1 MINSHRNNISFVS
14 NLNIIDLI
22 DVLFR
27 CCEQLLVGRRKQSIN
42 DQCEDIEC
50 LAHLMKTC
58 GRILDSAKAKQLM
71 DQYFDRIKALI
82 ANPDMPTRIRFL
94 LQDVMEMRNN
104 NWKPR
109 KLATPDGPRTIQQVR
124 EDAARDGCIYLP
136 QQDSPPDKK
145 EPASNKL
152 EEVIFSKIRPK
163 GMEDIFG
170 APGDFGMNLGMGPGV
185 IAGDNNEFGGGYS
198 SNNGYHNDDNGYR
211 GRNSGPSFEEKFR
224 ENNTGYNNND
234 RDRDYKDNYKKR
246 DSFESKFAE
255 RPDFGDRFTANR
267 NKTHPSNRGRGGRG
281 GGPEIER
288 RTSPQYESRS
298 QNGDRS
304 SNNHQSGR
312 DLPPRFNRMSMN
324 PRDAMDPP
332 QLRPNNSM
340 MLKPKTPFS
349 LPKSAMARPDSV
361 NPMPGSRNEKMMMT
375 NEPPVIIQKAS
386 ANAKKQQDKK
396 NQGPTRDEVF
406 GKIDSLLE
414 KLYANNSTNEAF
426 TTWKEAEIPAKMV
439 NNALIHMFKRILKN
453 KEAVQRKIAM
463 DLVDQLFGSEQ
474 ITGIQIKESLVK
486 IVSTIDSSSD
496 TATMTT
502 MAEMSSWAVLTD
514 KLKLSEVA
522 EITEG
527 GSSHP
532 LFFSVLQVMSTQ
544 DKEASARHI
553 KEQNI
558 NLMDQLPPN
567 IRTEEQLG
575 EQLEQR
581 QLSFLVPQLAIK
593 ADMWRQLETDRDP
606 ASFLAWINDTIPE
619 TSRNDP
625 GFISALIATLM
636 KHISEET
643 TLKKDTPSV
652 EKEDTDKEKEMIME
666 FKTIF
671 STFLTTPELQMA
683 AVYALQ
689 VFCFSKS
696 FPKGMLLRWFVALYE
711 ADIVD
716 EHVFL
721 KWKEDVNDSY
731 PGKGKALFQVNQWL
745 TWLEEAESEEED
757 EDEE

>member
-1 MINSHRNNISFVS
+1 
-14 NLNIIDLI
+14 
-22 DVLFR
+22 
-27 CCEQLLVGRRKQSIN
+27 
-42 DQCEDIEC
+42 
-50 LAHLMKTC
+50 
-58 GRILDSAKAKQLM
+58 
-71 DQYFDRIKALI
+71 
-82 ANPDMPTRIRFL
+82 
-94 LQDVMEMRNN
+94 
-104 NWKPR
+104 
-109 KLATPDGPRTIQQVR
+109 
-124 EDAARDGCIYLP
+124 
-136 QQDSPPDKK
+136 
-145 EPASNKL
+145 
-152 EEVIFSKIRPK
+152 
-163 GMEDIFG
+163 
-170 APGDFGMNLGMGPGV
+170 MG
-185 IAGDNNEFGGGYS
+185 
-198 SNNGYHNDDNGYR
+198 
-211 GRNSGPSFEEKFR
+211 
-224 ENNTGYNNND
+224 
-234 RDRDYKDNYKKR
+234 
-246 DSFESKFAE
+246 
-255 RPDFGDRFTANR
+255 
-267 NKTHPSNRGRGGRG
+267 
-281 GGPEIER
+281 
-288 RTSPQYESRS
+288 
-298 QNGDRS
+298 
-304 SNNHQSGR
+304 
-312 DLPPRFNRMSMN
+312 
-324 PRDAMDPP
+324 
-332 QLRPNNSM
+332 
-340 MLKPKTPFS
+340 TPFS

-361 NPMPGSRNEKMMMT
+361 NPTPGSRNEKMMMT

-386 ANAKKQQDKK
+386 ANAKKQQ
-396 NQGPTRDEVF
+396 GPTRDEVF
-406 GKIDSLLE
+406 GKIDGLLE

-474 ITGIQIKESLVK
+474 ISGIQIKESLVK
-486 IVSTIDSSSD
+486 IV
-496 TATMTT
+496 TT

-593 ADMWRQLETDRDP
+593 ADVWRQLETDRGP

-745 TWLEEAESEEED
+745 TWLEEAESEEAD

>member
-1 MINSHRNNISFVS
+1 
-14 NLNIIDLI
+14 
-22 DVLFR
+22 
-27 CCEQLLVGRRKQSIN
+27 
-42 DQCEDIEC
+42 
-50 LAHLMKTC
+50 
-58 GRILDSAKAKQLM
+58 
-71 DQYFDRIKALI
+71 
-82 ANPDMPTRIRFL
+82 
-94 LQDVMEMRNN
+94 
-104 NWKPR
+104 
-109 KLATPDGPRTIQQVR
+109 
-124 EDAARDGCIYLP
+124 
-136 QQDSPPDKK
+136 
-145 EPASNKL
+145 
-152 EEVIFSKIRPK
+152 
-163 GMEDIFG
+163 
-170 APGDFGMNLGMGPGV
+170 MG
-185 IAGDNNEFGGGYS
+185 
-198 SNNGYHNDDNGYR
+198 
-211 GRNSGPSFEEKFR
+211 
-224 ENNTGYNNND
+224 
-234 RDRDYKDNYKKR
+234 
-246 DSFESKFAE
+246 
-255 RPDFGDRFTANR
+255 
-267 NKTHPSNRGRGGRG
+267 
-281 GGPEIER
+281 
-288 RTSPQYESRS
+288 
-298 QNGDRS
+298 
-304 SNNHQSGR
+304 
-312 DLPPRFNRMSMN
+312 
-324 PRDAMDPP
+324 
-332 QLRPNNSM
+332 
-340 MLKPKTPFS
+340 
-349 LPKSAMARPDSV
+349 
-361 NPMPGSRNEKMMMT
+361 
-375 NEPPVIIQKAS
+375 
-386 ANAKKQQDKK
+386 
-396 NQGPTRDEVF
+396 
-406 GKIDSLLE
+406 
-414 KLYANNSTNEAF
+414 TNEAF
-426 TTWKEAEIPAKMV
+426 TTWKEAEIHAKMV

-606 ASFLAWINDTIPE
+606 ASFLAWINETIP
-619 TSRNDP
+619 
-625 GFISALIATLM
+625 
-636 KHISEET
+636 ET

-696 FPKGMLLRWFVALYE
+696 FPKGMLLR
-711 ADIVD
+711 
-716 EHVFL
+716 
-721 KWKEDVNDSY
+721 
-731 PGKGKALFQVNQWL
+731 
-745 TWLEEAESEEED
+745 
-757 EDEE
+757 

>member
-1 MINSHRNNISFVS
+1 
-14 NLNIIDLI
+14 
-22 DVLFR
+22 
-27 CCEQLLVGRRKQSIN
+27 
-42 DQCEDIEC
+42 
-50 LAHLMKTC
+50 
-58 GRILDSAKAKQLM
+58 
-71 DQYFDRIKALI
+71 
-82 ANPDMPTRIRFL
+82 
-94 LQDVMEMRNN
+94 
-104 NWKPR
+104 
-109 KLATPDGPRTIQQVR
+109 
-124 EDAARDGCIYLP
+124 
-136 QQDSPPDKK
+136 
-145 EPASNKL
+145 
-152 EEVIFSKIRPK
+152 
-163 GMEDIFG
+163 
-170 APGDFGMNLGMGPGV
+170 MG
-185 IAGDNNEFGGGYS
+185 
-198 SNNGYHNDDNGYR
+198 
-211 GRNSGPSFEEKFR
+211 
-224 ENNTGYNNND
+224 
-234 RDRDYKDNYKKR
+234 
-246 DSFESKFAE
+246 
-255 RPDFGDRFTANR
+255 
-267 NKTHPSNRGRGGRG
+267 
-281 GGPEIER
+281 
-288 RTSPQYESRS
+288 
-298 QNGDRS
+298 
-304 SNNHQSGR
+304 
-312 DLPPRFNRMSMN
+312 
-324 PRDAMDPP
+324 
-332 QLRPNNSM
+332 
-340 MLKPKTPFS
+340 
-349 LPKSAMARPDSV
+349 DSV

-396 NQGPTRDEVF
+396 NQAPTRDEVF
-406 GKIDSLLE
+406 GKIDGLLE

-532 LFFSVLQVMSTQ
+532 LFFSVLQFMSTQ

-606 ASFLAWINDTIPE
+606 ASFLAWINDTIP
-619 TSRNDP
+619 
-625 GFISALIATLM
+625 
-636 KHISEET
+636 ET

-745 TWLEEAESEEED
+745 TWLGEAESEEED